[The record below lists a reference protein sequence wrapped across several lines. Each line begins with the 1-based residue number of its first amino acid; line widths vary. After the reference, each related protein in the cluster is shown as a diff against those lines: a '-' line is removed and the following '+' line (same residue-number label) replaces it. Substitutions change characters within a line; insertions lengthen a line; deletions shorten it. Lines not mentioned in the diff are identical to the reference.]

1 MTTKQAAAKRRLSV
15 TERGVNDIF
24 DSMRVPF
31 AIMSMELD
39 MSRALEFVRQV
50 EKETRR
56 WLPLPT
62 LLVRA
67 SAMSIERAPEIL
79 DMLHGSRLIRP
90 STIDVSVSVA
100 GSTNL
105 APPVVVRDA
114 VNKSLLQCNEELIRE
129 VKRLRESEAKNI
141 RLINRYGRL
150 LPNFLRRIFLRLY
163 FNSYYGV
170 KKRVGS
176 FQISNLPTS
185 CMDYAIV
192 RAFPRPVLIAGAVK
206 KRPFVVE
213 DRLEVRPTCIFT
225 FHADHRLIDA
235 AKAVP
240 LVKGFAALMEKHPEA
255 TLEKGSWGP
264 PKGSSDVST
273 RIG

>member
-1 MTTKQAAAKRRLSV
+1 MTPQQAATKRRLSV

-24 DSMRVPF
+24 DALRMPF
-31 AIMSMELD
+31 AIISMELD
-39 MSRALEFVRQV
+39 MSRALQFIREV

-56 WLPLPT
+56 WLPLPA

-67 SAMSIERAPEIL
+67 SAMSVERAPEML

-105 APPVVVRDA
+105 APLAIVRDA
-114 VNKSLLQCNEELIRE
+114 VNKSLLECSEELVRE
-129 VKRLRESEAKNI
+129 VRRLRESEPKNI
-141 RLINRYGRL
+141 RLINRYGWL
-150 LPNFLRRIFLRLY
+150 LPHFLRRIFLRLY
-163 FNSYYGV
+163 LKSYYGT
-170 KKRVGS
+170 KRSVGS
-176 FQISNLPTS
+176 FQISNLPAF

-192 RAFPRPVLIAGAVK
+192 RAFSRPVMIAGAVK

-240 LVKGFAALMEKHPEA
+240 LLKSFSALMEQHPEA
-255 TLEKGSWGP
+255 TLEKGSWVVPDGP
-264 PKGSSDVST
+264 SDLSI
-273 RIG
+273 RI

>member
-1 MTTKQAAAKRRLSV
+1 MTTKQAATKRRLSV

-24 DSMRVPF
+24 DAMRVPF
-31 AIMSMELD
+31 AIMSIELD
-39 MSRALEFVRQV
+39 MSRALQFVKQV

-56 WLPLPT
+56 WLPFPA

-67 SAMSIERAPEIL
+67 SAMSIEHAPEIL

-105 APPVVVRDA
+105 APLAIVRDA
-114 VNKSLLQCNEELIRE
+114 VNKSLLECSEELLRE

-141 RLINRYGRL
+141 RLINRYGWL
-150 LPNFLRRIFLRLY
+150 LPDFLRRIFLRLY
-163 FNSYYGV
+163 LNSYHGT
-170 KKRVGS
+170 KRSVGS
-176 FQISNLPTS
+176 FQISNLPAS
-185 CMDYAIV
+185 CIDYAIV
-192 RAFPRPVLIAGAVK
+192 RAFPRPLLIAGAVK

-213 DRLEVRPTCIFT
+213 DKLEVRPTCIFT

-240 LVKGFAALMEKHPEA
+240 LVKSFAALMEQHPEA
-255 TLEKGSWGP
+255 TMEKG
-264 PKGSSDVST
+264 
-273 RIG
+273 